1 MLAYAGNPQV
11 VFLDEP
17 TTGMDPIN
25 RRHVWD
31 VIEAAKQD
39 RCVVLTTHSMEEA
52 DVLGDTVA
60 IMAKGRL
67 RCLGS
72 TVRLKARFGAGYKL
86 SVSLGDRTDK
96 DSPQLRAVHE
106 MMSRHLDARPSADS
120 SKTHVHYNV
129 PAEKES
135 MLTLTFAELEARR
148 EELGIV
154 DLQIEM
160 STLEDVFL
168 KIAKD
173 SEVEE
178 AIRENRKT
186 TVTLSSGENVEVLVG
201 SEEPYVSA
209 SGVSYRVVWNTDE
222 NGQLVVSDTLE
233 DEPRSVTAVAPADAS
248 LRIVSVE
255 VDGKFYSM
263 PVPDGVAP
271 GAGFSGTVNVPK
283 AEAFADAAT
292 GGYAMSQSQV
302 AERMSSLLI
311 QSDSV

>member
-1 MLAYAGNPQV
+1 
-11 VFLDEP
+11 
-17 TTGMDPIN
+17 
-25 RRHVWD
+25 
-31 VIEAAKQD
+31 
-39 RCVVLTTHSMEEA
+39 MEEA

-86 SVSLGDRTDK
+86 SVSLGDRTDQ

-106 MMSRHLDARPSADS
+106 MMIRHLAARPAADS
-120 SKTHVHYNV
+120 SKSHVHYNV

-148 EELGIV
+148 VELGIV

-178 AIRENRKT
+178 AIRDNRKT
-186 TVTLSSGENVEVLVG
+186 AVTLSSGEVEQVLVG
-201 SEEPYVSA
+201 SEEPYVSPN
-209 SGVSYRVVWNTDE
+209 GVHYRVVWNTDE

-233 DEPRSVTAVAPADAS
+233 DEPRIVTAVAPADATA
-248 LRIVSVE
+248 RIVSVE
-255 VDGKFYSM
+255 VDGRYYSV
-263 PVPDGVAP
+263 PVPDGVGPRSEFKA
-271 GAGFSGTVNVPK
+271 TVQVLKQEASSEDAIGNV
-283 AEAFADAAT
+283 
-292 GGYAMSQSQV
+292 AMSRTQV
-302 AERMSSLLI
+302 AHRTSSLHMQPELKHVI
-311 QSDSV
+311 ALTKPILDV

>member
-1 MLAYAGNPQV
+1 
-11 VFLDEP
+11 
-17 TTGMDPIN
+17 MDPIN

-39 RCVVLTTHSMEEA
+39 RCVILTTHSMEEA

-86 SVSLGDRTDK
+86 SVSLGDKTDQ

-106 MMSRHLDARPSADS
+106 MMNRHLAARPAADS
-120 SKTHVHYNV
+120 SKSHVHYNV

-148 EELGIV
+148 VELGIV

-178 AIRENRKT
+178 AIRDNRKT
-186 TVTLSSGENVEVLVG
+186 AVTLSSGEVVQVLVG
-201 SEEPYVSA
+201 SEEPYVSTN
-209 SGVSYRVVWNTDE
+209 GVHYRVVWNTDE
-222 NGQLVVSDTLE
+222 NGQLVASDTLE
-233 DEPRSVTAVAPADAS
+233 DEPRIVTAVAPADAAA
-248 LRIVSVE
+248 RIVSVE
-255 VDGKFYSM
+255 VDGKYYSV
-263 PVPDGVAP
+263 PVPDGVGPCSEFQA
-271 GAGFSGTVNVPK
+271 TVQVLK
-283 AEAFADAAT
+283 QEASSEAAI
-292 GGYAMSQSQV
+292 GDFAMSRTEVAQST
-302 AERMSSLLI
+302 SSVHI
-311 QSDSV
+311 QSELKHVIALTKPTLDV